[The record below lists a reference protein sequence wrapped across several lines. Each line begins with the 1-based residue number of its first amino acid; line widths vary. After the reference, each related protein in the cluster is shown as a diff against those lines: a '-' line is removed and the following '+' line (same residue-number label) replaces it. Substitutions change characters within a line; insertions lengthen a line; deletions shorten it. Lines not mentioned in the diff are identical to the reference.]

1 MFLEHKMGRIFKYE
15 IRRRLN
21 TILILSGTMIVLSIG
36 SMVLLGIFKTPFSS
50 MGTTGNLWLG
60 LTFFALAFIPLVMFF
75 TCSNGHIDELL
86 YKDTN
91 YLMLTI
97 PIRSEAILGGRILA
111 GFVEYL
117 IYALIACIFFII
129 IGAQQAVFYGQ
140 SGQTLI
146 SVLGDVF
153 YQIFIQ
159 NFLPFLYGVL
169 LLVSSF
175 LLVGTA
181 FMFVKALTRSFI
193 RKKMAAQIIAVILFI
208 LIFERIIALGTYLST
223 RWDLV
228 QYIDL
233 RLMSSQYYSLVNI
246 QPLPVHLVTII
257 MTMII
262 SAGFFAATSWLFD
275 KKVEL

>member
-21 TILILSGTMIVLSIG
+21 TILILSGTMAVLAIG
-36 SMVLLGIFKTPFSS
+36 SMILLGIFKTPFWS

-129 IGAQQAVFYGQ
+129 IGAQQAVFYGTA
-140 SGQTLI
+140 GQNLI
-146 SVLGDVF
+146 SVLGDIF
-153 YQIFIQ
+153 YQIFAQ

-193 RKKMAAQIIAVILFI
+193 RKKMAAQIVAIILFI

-233 RLMSSQYYSLVNI
+233 RLMSSQYDAFVNI
-246 QPLPVHLVTII
+246 QPMPVHLVTVI
-257 MTMII
+257 MTMLI
-262 SAGFFAATSWLFD
+262 SVGFFAATSWLFN

>member
-1 MFLEHKMGRIFKYE
+1 LEHKMGRIFKYE

-21 TILILSGTMIVLSIG
+21 TILILSGTMAVLAIG
-36 SMVLLGIFKTPFSS
+36 SMVLLGIFKTPLGT

-140 SGQTLI
+140 SGQNLI
-146 SVLGDVF
+146 SVLGDIF
-153 YQIFIQ
+153 YQIFAQ

-233 RLMSSQYYSLVNI
+233 RLMSSQYDAFVNI
-246 QPLPVHLVTII
+246 QPMPVHLVTII
-257 MTMII
+257 MTMLI

>member
-1 MFLEHKMGRIFKYE
+1 MGRIFKYE

-21 TILILSGTMIVLSIG
+21 TILILSGTMAVLAIG
-36 SMVLLGIFKTPFSS
+36 SMILLGVFKNPLGT
-50 MGTTGNLWLG
+50 MGTTGTTGDLWLG

-97 PIRSEAILGGRILA
+97 PIRSESILGGRILA

-117 IYALIACIFFII
+117 IYAIIASIFFIV

-153 YQIFIQ
+153 YQIFVQ

-169 LLVSSF
+169 LLVSLF

-193 RKKMAAQIIAVILFI
+193 RKKMAAQIIAIILFI
-208 LIFERIIALGTYLST
+208 LIFARIIALGMYLST

-233 RLMSSQYYSLVNI
+233 RLVDSQYHPFGNI
-246 QPLPVHLVTII
+246 QPLPVHLVTVI
-257 MTMII
+257 MTLLI
-262 SAGFFAATSWLFD
+262 SAGFFAATSWLFN

>member
-117 IYALIACIFFII
+117 IYSLIACIFFIV

-140 SGQTLI
+140 AGQTLI

-153 YQIFIQ
+153 YQIFVQ

-169 LLVSSF
+169 LLVSAF

>member
-21 TILILSGTMIVLSIG
+21 TILILSGTMAVLAIG
-36 SMVLLGIFKTPFSS
+36 SMILLGVFKTPLGT

-140 SGQTLI
+140 SGQNLI
-146 SVLGDVF
+146 SVLGDIF
-153 YQIFIQ
+153 YQIFAQ

-169 LLVSSF
+169 LLVSLF

-193 RKKMAAQIIAVILFI
+193 RKKMAAQIVAIILFI

-233 RLMSSQYYSLVNI
+233 RLMSSQYDAFVNI
-246 QPLPVHLVTII
+246 QPMPVHLVTII
-257 MTMII
+257 MTLLI
-262 SAGFFAATSWLFD
+262 SAGFFAATSWLFN

>member
-1 MFLEHKMGRIFKYE
+1 MGRIFKYE

-208 LIFERIIALGTYLST
+208 LILNE
-223 RWDLV
+223 
-228 QYIDL
+228 
-233 RLMSSQYYSLVNI
+233 
-246 QPLPVHLVTII
+246 
-257 MTMII
+257 
-262 SAGFFAATSWLFD
+262 
-275 KKVEL
+275 

>member
-1 MFLEHKMGRIFKYE
+1 MGRIFKYE

-50 MGTTGNLWLG
+50 MGTTGDLWLG

-117 IYALIACIFFII
+117 IYSLIACIFFIV

-140 SGQTLI
+140 AGQTLI

-153 YQIFIQ
+153 YQIFVQ
-159 NFLPFLYGVL
+159 NFLPFL
-169 LLVSSF
+169 F
-175 LLVGTA
+175 LDIFLH
-181 FMFVKALTRSFI
+181 RSY
-193 RKKMAAQIIAVILFI
+193 ILF
-208 LIFERIIALGTYLST
+208 LHF
-223 RWDLV
+223 
-228 QYIDL
+228 QK
-233 RLMSSQYYSLVNI
+233 Q
-246 QPLPVHLVTII
+246 
-257 MTMII
+257 
-262 SAGFFAATSWLFD
+262 
-275 KKVEL
+275 

>member
-1 MFLEHKMGRIFKYE
+1 
-15 IRRRLN
+15 
-21 TILILSGTMIVLSIG
+21 
-36 SMVLLGIFKTPFSS
+36 
-50 MGTTGNLWLG
+50 
-60 LTFFALAFIPLVMFF
+60 
-75 TCSNGHIDELL
+75 
-86 YKDTN
+86 
-91 YLMLTI
+91 MLTI

-140 SGQTLI
+140 SGQNLI
-146 SVLGDVF
+146 SVLGDIF
-153 YQIFIQ
+153 YQIFAQ
-159 NFLPFLYGVL
+159 NFLPFLYGAL
-169 LLVSSF
+169 LLVSLF

-193 RKKMAAQIIAVILFI
+193 RKKMAAQIVAIILFI

-233 RLMSSQYYSLVNI
+233 RLMSSQYDAFVNI
-246 QPLPVHLVTII
+246 QPMPVHLVTII
-257 MTMII
+257 MTLLI
-262 SAGFFAATSWLFD
+262 SAGFFAATSWLFN

>member
-1 MFLEHKMGRIFKYE
+1 MGRIFKYE
-15 IRRRLN
+15 IRRRLT
-21 TILILSGTMIVLSIG
+21 TILILSGTMIVLSLG
-36 SMVLLGIFKTPFSS
+36 SIALLGIFKTPFGT
-50 MGTTGNLWLG
+50 MGTTGGLWLG
-60 LTFFALAFIPLVMFF
+60 LTFFALFFIPLVMFF

-117 IYALIACIFFII
+117 IYTLIAAVFFIV
-129 IGAQQAVFYGQ
+129 IGAQQTVFYGA
-140 SGQTLI
+140 SGRTVI
-146 SVLGDVF
+146 SVLGDIF
-153 YQIFIQ
+153 YQIFAQ
-159 NFLPFLYGVL
+159 NFLPFLYGIL

-193 RKKMAAQIIAVILFI
+193 RKKMTAQIIAVILFV
-208 LIFERIIALGTYLST
+208 LIFERIIAFGTYLST
-223 RWDLV
+223 EWDLV

-233 RLMSSQYYSLVNI
+233 RFVVSQYQPLGHI
-246 QPLPVHLVTII
+246 QPIPVHLVTVI
-257 MTMII
+257 MTMLI
-262 SAGFFAATSWLFD
+262 SAGFFAATSWLFN

>member
-1 MFLEHKMGRIFKYE
+1 MGRIFKYE

-21 TILILSGTMIVLSIG
+21 TILILSGTMAVLAIG
-36 SMVLLGIFKTPFSS
+36 SMILFGVFKTPLGT
-50 MGTTGNLWLG
+50 MGTTGDLWLG

-97 PIRSEAILGGRILA
+97 PIRSESILGGRILA

-117 IYALIACIFFII
+117 IYAIIASIFFIV
-129 IGAQQAVFYGQ
+129 IGAQQVVFYGQ

-153 YQIFIQ
+153 YKIFVQ

-169 LLVSSF
+169 LLVSLF

-193 RKKMAAQIIAVILFI
+193 RKKMAAQIVAIILFI
-208 LIFERIIALGTYLST
+208 LIFERIIALGSYLST

-233 RLMSSQYYSLVNI
+233 RLVDSQYQPFGNI
-246 QPLPVHLVTII
+246 QPMPVHLVTVI
-257 MTMII
+257 MTLLI
-262 SAGFFAATSWLFD
+262 SAGFFAATSWLFN

>member
-21 TILILSGTMIVLSIG
+21 TILILSGTMAVLAIG

-117 IYALIACIFFII
+117 IYSLIACIFFIV

-140 SGQTLI
+140 AGQTLI

>member
-117 IYALIACIFFII
+117 IYSLIACIFFIV

-140 SGQTLI
+140 AGQTLI

>member
-1 MFLEHKMGRIFKYE
+1 MGRIFKYE

-21 TILILSGTMIVLSIG
+21 TILILSGTMAVLAIG
-36 SMVLLGIFKTPFSS
+36 SMVLLGIFKTPLGT

-233 RLMSSQYYSLVNI
+233 RLMSSQYDAFVNI
-246 QPLPVHLVTII
+246 QPMPVHLVTII
-257 MTMII
+257 MTMLI
-262 SAGFFAATSWLFD
+262 SADFFAATSWLFN

>member
-1 MFLEHKMGRIFKYE
+1 MGRIFKYE

-21 TILILSGTMIVLSIG
+21 TILILSGTMAVLAIG
-36 SMVLLGIFKTPFSS
+36 SMVLLGIFKTPLGT

-129 IGAQQAVFYGQ
+129 IGAQQAVFYGTA
-140 SGQTLI
+140 GQNLI
-146 SVLGDVF
+146 SVLGDIF
-153 YQIFIQ
+153 YQIFAQ

-233 RLMSSQYYSLVNI
+233 RLMSSQYDAFVNI
-246 QPLPVHLVTII
+246 QPMPVHLVTII
-257 MTMII
+257 MTMLI
-262 SAGFFAATSWLFD
+262 SAGFFAATSWLFN

>member
-21 TILILSGTMIVLSIG
+21 TILILSGTMAVLAIG

-117 IYALIACIFFII
+117 IYALIASIFFII

-233 RLMSSQYYSLVNI
+233 RLMSSQYYNLVNI

-257 MTMII
+257 MTMLI
-262 SAGFFAATSWLFD
+262 SAGFFAATSWLFN